1 MKRFSRFLTTIA
13 VFVFAFAFSCIPSFA
28 AETVEFYP
36 EFANPKWNYYI
47 DSIQPYSDGITLQN
61 GSSADSVFSDQYV
74 YTTFRG
80 IIESYSTA
88 SMLGGYSYCGTLGIK
103 FSAIF
108 PYATATLD
116 NGANVG
122 TTTSKPNSVT
132 YGQVDSVELII
143 DGTSYSPF
151 LTKTALNEGTFYY
164 TVKDLY
170 ASADNRVIV
179 RLHVSGYSV
188 FDLGRANTH
197 HALERVFVKCEP
209 HVYSVGSSYKL
220 RGTTS
225 GFKDNLSDFD
235 NSMNEGS
242 QKEDALSNKAI
253 GDVNSFEFKD
263 IKDDSSIL
271 SSLTFYSSV
280 INLAYGSLGG
290 SIQTLI
296 AISFGVLIVIFILRI
311 RRDSS

>member
-1 MKRFSRFLTTIA
+1 MKCRRYLFTLF
-13 VFVFAFAFSCIPSFA
+13 VFVFVFGVGAFPSFA
-28 AETVEFYP
+28 ADTVEFYP

-47 DSIQPYSDGITLQN
+47 DSVQPYSDGITLEK
-61 GSSADSVFSDQYV
+61 GSVADSVFSDQYV
-74 YTTFRG
+74 YTTFKG
-80 IIESYSTA
+80 TIESYSTT
-88 SMLGGYSYCGTLGIK
+88 SMLGGYSYSGTLGIK
-103 FSAIF
+103 FLASF

-116 NGANVG
+116 NGTTVG
-122 TTTSKPNSVT
+122 TTTAVPNSVT

-151 LTKTALNEGTFYY
+151 LTKTALNEGVFYY

-179 RLHVSGYSV
+179 RLHVSGYTV

-197 HALERVFVKCEP
+197 HALERVYVKCEP
-209 HVYSVGSSYKL
+209 NVFSNGSSYKL
-220 RGTTS
+220 HGTTS

-253 GDVNSFEFKD
+253 EDINSFEFKD

-280 INLAYGSLGG
+280 INLAYGSLG
-290 SIQTLI
+290 STIQTLF
-296 AISFGVLIVIFILRI
+296 AVSFGVLIVIFILRI

>member
-1 MKRFSRFLTTIA
+1 MKRLNRFLSTIA
-13 VFVFAFAFSCIPSFA
+13 VFVTVFAFSCIPSFA
-28 AETVEFYP
+28 ADTVEFYP
-36 EFANPKWNYYI
+36 QFANPKWNYYI
-47 DSIQPYSDGITLQN
+47 DSIQPYSDAITLQN
-61 GSSADSVFSDQYV
+61 GSSADTVFSDQYV
-74 YTTFRG
+74 YTTFKG
-80 IIESYSTA
+80 TIESYSTT
-88 SMLGGYSYCGTLGIK
+88 SMLGGYSYSGTLGIK
-103 FSAIF
+103 FLASF

-116 NGANVG
+116 NGATVG
-122 TTTSKPNSVT
+122 TTTAKPNSVT

-151 LTKTALNEGTFYY
+151 LTKTALNEGVCYY

-179 RLHVSGYSV
+179 RLHVSGYTV

-197 HALERVFVKCEP
+197 HALDRVFVKCEP
-209 HVYSVGSSYKL
+209 NVYSAGSAYKL

-242 QKEDALSNKAI
+242 QKENVLTDKAI

-263 IKDDSSIL
+263 INDDSSIL

-290 SIQTLI
+290 TIQTLLG
-296 AISFGVLIVIFILRI
+296 ISFGVLIVIFILRI